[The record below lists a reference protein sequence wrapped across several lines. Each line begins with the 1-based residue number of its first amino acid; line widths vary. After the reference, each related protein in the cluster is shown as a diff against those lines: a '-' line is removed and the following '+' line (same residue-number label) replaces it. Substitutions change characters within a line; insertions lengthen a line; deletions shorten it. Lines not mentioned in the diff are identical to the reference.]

1 MLVLFNNMLTHLFD
15 SQLKTFLYVVALI
28 FLMLLILMRS
38 FRYAVIG
45 LLPNTLAAM
54 SVLAVMGY
62 LHIPLDLMTITI
74 AAIVIGIGI
83 DNAIHYLH
91 RFKLEVESTGDPYEA
106 VTRSHA
112 SIGSA
117 IYFTSLTI
125 IAGFSIL
132 AFSNFVPTVYFG
144 LFTSLAMLLALI
156 ANLLILPSLLVLY
169 YKPSK

>member
-1 MLVLFNNMLTHLFD
+1 
-15 SQLKTFLYVVALI
+15 
-28 FLMLLILMRS
+28 
-38 FRYAVIG
+38 
-45 LLPNTLAAM
+45 
-54 SVLAVMGY
+54 
-62 LHIPLDLMTITI
+62 MTITI

-91 RFKLEVESTGDPYEA
+91 RFKLEVESTDDPYKA

-132 AFSNFVPTVYFG
+132 VFSNFVPTVYFG
-144 LFTSLAMLLALI
+144 LFTSLAMLLALM
-156 ANLLILPSLLVLY
+156 ANLLILPMIKSTLSPTFKSIIFYFNEAKYCFNITSFLALGVQI
-169 YKPSK
+169 SNNFG